1 MSQFEKRYSQLNP
14 EQKKAVDTIEGPVMV
29 VAGPGS
35 GKTELLS
42 LRVANILR
50 TVDIRP
56 GNILCLTFTDAAAF
70 NMRQRLIGL
79 LGRDAYRVAIHT
91 FHTFG
96 VEVINRYPEYFYNGA
111 IFLPADD
118 VTQTEILEGIFQEL
132 EYDNPIRSEH
142 KDRFVYLNPVKK
154 AIEYLKKAGLTPKE
168 FTRILEANKKEVS
181 LIDPLIST
189 ALTDRVSKKMIPA
202 LEGVAVELSSISSDP
217 LPGSFKS
224 LSAVVAQS
232 LTDAVKEANESDSTA
247 PITEWKKEW
256 TAKGDDKLTHLIDV
270 SEEPRM
276 NELAFVYQTY
286 MTRMHEAGYYDF
298 NDMILDAI
306 AMLED
311 NIGVRL
317 DLQERYQYML
327 VDEFQ
332 DTNDAQMRL
341 IRLLTDHEVNEGR
354 PNIMV
359 VGDDD
364 QAIYKFQGAEISNI
378 LEFRTAFR
386 DVALVALKQNYRST
400 VDILAAAKHIIKK
413 GVNRLENILPDIQKD
428 LQAANKQLKDG
439 AIHSKEFTSRETE
452 YQWVVQEIGKLIA
465 SGVPTK
471 EIAVISREH
480 KMLEAIVPYFHAMRI
495 PIAYER
501 QQNVLQEPHILQLIT
516 MMRFADSLMKKS
528 ESADDLLPEI
538 LSYPFWRIE
547 RAKIWELSVRAYR
560 DKAPWLSAMLA
571 SASTLKDIANFFIE
585 LGAQATYATAE
596 EILHELIGGPQLMLP
611 DEDEEIEPSEKPV
624 PHEMFSPFRTFYF
637 GKEKFDHH
645 RADYLR
651 FLSSLQS
658 FIGTLR
664 EYHRG
669 QPVSTNDAISF
680 VDMHISNKLPI
691 GNSSPF
697 MNAQDAV
704 QLMSA
709 HKAKGLEFE
718 AVFVINCQ
726 EDVWAS
732 GRSRGQFPLPSNLP
746 IAPAGDT
753 LDDQLRLF
761 YVAITRARRLLYL
774 TSYRFDHKGKESA
787 RLGFVAPDETT
798 PTYFNPEL
806 IELEVMNMTPES
818 LLSQAWD
825 ARHAGLFV
833 ADEKALL
840 KPLLK
845 EYKLSVTHLQ
855 NFLNVADAGP
865 RAFLERNLL
874 MFPEPKSA
882 SGVFGSAFHSTIQ
895 RIYQEL
901 KHAEALPNLEQVD
914 EWFRYFLKD
923 GRLNKRET
931 EMLEKRGLK
940 ALEVYYPAKRDSFS
954 AKDKIELNFREQGV
968 VIGEAHLT
976 GKIDRLSQS
985 GTEMVVHDFK
995 TGKAIASWEPSDAY
1009 EKIKS
1014 WKYRQQLSFYK
1025 LLVEHS
1031 RDFAGTN
1038 QVNRGVIEFVEPL
1051 RGNLIDLALDI
1062 DSAYIERLTKLIEVV
1077 YDKIINLDFPD
1088 ISKYSQDISGI
1099 LQFEEDLLSEN
1110 YGISNS
1116 YK

>member
-1 MSQFEKRYSQLNP
+1 MISQNFQKQYKKLNA
-14 EQKKAVDTIEGPVMV
+14 EQKEAVDTVEGPVMV
-29 VAGPGS
+29 IAGPGT
-35 GKTELLS
+35 GKTQVLT

-96 VEVINRYPEYFYNGA
+96 VEVINRYPENFYNGA
-111 IFLPADD
+111 TFLPADD

-142 KDRFVYLNPVKK
+142 KDQFVYLNPVKK

-168 FTRILEANKKEVS
+168 FTRILEANKKEAS
-181 LIDPLIST
+181 LIDPLISA

-202 LEGVAVELSSISSDP
+202 LEGIVSELSRISLDS
-217 LPGSFKS
+217 LPGGFKS
-224 LSAVVAQS
+224 LSLVISQS
-232 LTDAVKEANESDSTA
+232 LAEAVKEASESDSTA

-256 TAKGDDKLTHLIDV
+256 TAKGDDKLTHLMDV
-270 SEEPRM
+270 SQESRI
-276 NELAFVYQTY
+276 NELARVYQTY

-306 AMLED
+306 TMLEN
-311 NIGVRL
+311 NIGARL
-317 DLQERYQYML
+317 DLQERYQYLL

-332 DTNDAQMRL
+332 DTNDAQIRL
-341 IRLLTDHEVNEGR
+341 IWLLTDHEVHEGR

-378 LEFRTAFR
+378 LQFRSAFR

-400 VDILAAAKHIIKK
+400 ADILFAARHIIKK

-428 LQAANKQLKDG
+428 LQSANKQLKDG
-439 AIHSKEFTSRETE
+439 AIHSKEFTSKEAE
-452 YQWVVQEIGKLIA
+452 YQWVVQEIGRLMA

-480 KMLEAIVPYFHAMRI
+480 KLLEAIVPYFHARRI
-495 PIAYER
+495 PITYER

-516 MMRFADSLMKKS
+516 MMRFVDSLMKKS
-528 ESADDLLPEI
+528 ESADNLLPEI
-538 LSYPFWRIE
+538 LSYPFWGIE
-547 RAKIWELSVRAYR
+547 RAKIWELSVMAYHH
-560 DKAPWLSAMLA
+560 KTPWLSAMLVMGGE
-571 SASTLKDIANFFIE
+571 LKDMANFFIE
-585 LGAQATYATAE
+585 LGAKATYATAE

-611 DEDEEIEPSEKPV
+611 DEDEDVEPLEKLT
-624 PHEMFSPFRTFYF
+624 PHEMFSPFRLFYF
-637 GKEKFDHH
+637 GQEKFDHH

-658 FIGTLR
+658 FIGVLR

-680 VDMHISNKLPI
+680 VDMHVSNKLPI
-691 GNSSPF
+691 GNFSPF

-732 GRSRGQFPLPSNLP
+732 GRSRGQFPLPLNLP

-753 LDDQLRLF
+753 LDDQIRLF

-774 TSYRFDHKGKESA
+774 TSYRFDYKGKESA

-798 PTYFNPEL
+798 PSYFSHES
-806 IELEVMNMTPES
+806 IELEAMDITPES
-818 LLSQAWD
+818 LLSQSWD
-825 ARHAGLFV
+825 MRHAAPFV

-840 KPLLK
+840 KPILK

-855 NFLNVADAGP
+855 NFLNVANAGP

-874 MFPEPKSA
+874 RFPEPKSRD
-882 SGVFGSAFHSTIQ
+882 GVFGSAFHSTIQ

-901 KHAEALPNLEQVD
+901 KQTEALPKLEEVE

-923 GRLNKRET
+923 GRLNKGEND
-931 EMLEKRGLK
+931 MLEKRGIK
-940 ALEVYYPAKRDSFS
+940 ALGVYYPAKRDSFS
-954 AKDKIELNFREQGV
+954 AKDKIEFNFREQGV
-968 VIGEAHLT
+968 AIGEAQLT
-976 GKIDRLSQS
+976 GKIDCLSQS
-985 GTEMVVHDFK
+985 GTEIVVHDFK
-995 TGKAIASWEPSDAY
+995 TGQAIASWEPSDAY
-1009 EKIKS
+1009 EKIKA
-1014 WKYRQQLSFYK
+1014 WKYRLQLAFYK

-1031 RDFAGTN
+1031 RDFGGTN
-1038 QVNRGVIEFVEPL
+1038 QVKRGIIEFVEPR
-1051 RGNLIDLALDI
+1051 RGHLIELMLDI
-1062 DSAYIERLTKLIEVV
+1062 DQAYIERLTKLIEVV

-1088 ISKYSQDISGI
+1088 ISKYSKDFSGI
-1099 LQFEEDLLSEN
+1099 LQFEEDLL
-1110 YGISNS
+1110 I
-1116 YK
+1116 

>member
-1 MSQFEKRYSQLNP
+1 MSQFEQRYSQLNP

-42 LRVANILR
+42 LRVANILHK
-50 TVDIRP
+50 VDIRP

-70 NMRQRLIGL
+70 NMRQRLVGL

-118 VTQTEILEGIFQEL
+118 ATQTEILEGIFQEL
-132 EYDNPIRSEH
+132 EYNNPLRSEH
-142 KDRFVYLNPVKK
+142 QNQFVYLNPVKK
-154 AIEYLKKAGLTPKE
+154 AIEYLKKAGLIPKE
-168 FTRILEANKKEVS
+168 FIRILEANKKEAFLIDS
-181 LIDPLIST
+181 LISA

-202 LEGVAVELSSISSDP
+202 LEGVVSELSHISAEP
-217 LPGSFKS
+217 LSGSFKS
-224 LSAVVAQS
+224 LSATIAQS
-232 LTDAVKEANESDSTA
+232 LTDAINEAQESDSTT
-247 PITEWKKEW
+247 PITEWKKEL
-256 TAKGDDKLTHLIDV
+256 TEKGEDKLPHLFDIAK
-270 SEEPRM
+270 EPHM
-276 NELAFVYQTY
+276 NQLAHIYETY
-286 MTRMHEAGYYDF
+286 MTRMQEAGYYDF

-306 AMLED
+306 AILE
-311 NIGVRL
+311 NNVGVRL
-317 DLQERYQYML
+317 DLQERYQYLL

-341 IRLLTDHEVNEGR
+341 IRLLTDHEVHEGR

-378 LEFRTAFR
+378 LQFRTAFR

-400 VDILAAAKHIIKK
+400 ADILAAARHIIKK

-428 LQAANKQLKDG
+428 LQAVNKKLKDD
-439 AIHSKEFTSRETE
+439 AIYSKEFTSREAE
-452 YQWVVQEIGKLIA
+452 YQWVVQEINKLIA
-465 SGVPTK
+465 GGVPTK

-480 KMLEAIVPYFHAMRI
+480 KLLEAIVPYFHAAHI

-501 QQNVLQEPHILQLIT
+501 QQNVLEEPHILQLIA
-516 MMRFADSLMKKS
+516 MMRFVDSLMKKTK
-528 ESADDLLPEI
+528 SADDLLPEI
-538 LSYPFWRIE
+538 LSYPFWGIDRV
-547 RAKIWELSVRAYR
+547 KVWELSVMAYR
-560 DKAPWLSAMLA
+560 DKVPWLSAMLA
-571 SASTLKDIANFFIE
+571 TGGEFKGIADFFIN
-585 LGAQATYATAE
+585 LGTQATYATAE

-611 DEDEEIEPSEKPV
+611 DENDEVEPLETPV
-624 PHEMFSPFRTFYF
+624 PHKMFSPFRAFYF

-658 FIGTLR
+658 FVGALR

-669 QPVSTNDAISF
+669 QLVSANDAVSF
-680 VDMHISNKLPI
+680 VDMHVSNKLPI
-691 GNSSPF
+691 GNFSPF
-697 MNAQDAV
+697 MNAHDAV

-726 EDVWAS
+726 EDIWAS

-761 YVAITRARRLLYL
+761 YVAITRAKRLLYL
-774 TSYRFDHKGKESA
+774 TSFRFDYKGKESA
-787 RLGFVAPDETT
+787 RLGFVAPSESTSA
-798 PTYFNPEL
+798 YFSPEL
-806 IELEVMNMTPES
+806 IELEVMDITPES
-818 LLSQAWD
+818 LLSQVWD
-825 ARHAGLFV
+825 ARHAAPFV
-833 ADEKALL
+833 ADEQALL
-840 KPLLK
+840 KPILK

-874 MFPEPKSA
+874 MFPEPKSP

-895 RIYQEL
+895 RVYHEL
-901 KHAEALPNLEQVD
+901 KHTEALPKLEQVE

-923 GRLNKRET
+923 GRLNKKET
-931 EMLEKRGLK
+931 EMLEKRGIK
-940 ALEVYYPAKRDSFS
+940 ALEVYYPAKHDFFS
-954 AKDKIELNFREQGV
+954 AEDRIEFNFKEQGV

-985 GTEMVVHDFK
+985 GMEMVVHDFK
-995 TGKAIASWEPSDAY
+995 TGKAIASWEPLDAY
-1009 EKIKS
+1009 EKIKA
-1014 WKYRQQLSFYK
+1014 WKYRQQLAFYK

-1031 RDFAGTN
+1031 RDFGGKN
-1038 QVNRGVIEFVEPL
+1038 QVKRGMIEFIEPL
-1051 RGNLIDLALDI
+1051 RGNLIDLPLDI
-1062 DSAYIERLTKLIEVV
+1062 DPIYVERLTKLIGVV
-1077 YDKIINLDFPD
+1077 YNKIINLDFPD
-1088 ISKYSQDISGI
+1088 ISKYSKDLSGI
-1099 LQFEEDLLSEN
+1099 LKFEEDLLN
-1110 YGISNS
+1110 
-1116 YK
+1116 

>member
-1 MSQFEKRYSQLNP
+1 MSQFERRYSQLNP

-50 TVDIRP
+50 SVDIRP

-70 NMRQRLIGL
+70 NMRQRLVSL

-96 VEVINRYPEYFYNGA
+96 VEVINRYPEHFYNGA

-118 VTQTEILEGIFQEL
+118 VTQTEILEGIFEEL
-132 EYDNPIRSEH
+132 EYGNPLRSEH
-142 KDRFVYLNPVKK
+142 QNQFVYLNPVKK
-154 AIEYLKKAGLTPKE
+154 AIEYLKKAGLTPEE
-168 FTRILEANKKEVS
+168 FARILEANKKETV
-181 LIDPLIST
+181 LIDALISKV
-189 ALTDRVSKKMIPA
+189 LTDRVSKKMIPS
-202 LEGVAVELSSISSDP
+202 LESLISELSAIKAEK
-217 LPGSFKS
+217 LPGNFKS
-224 LSAVVAQS
+224 LGAVVAQS
-232 LTDAVKEANESDSTA
+232 LIEAVNEASESDSTA

-256 TAKGDDKLTHLIDV
+256 TTKGDDKLTHLIDI
-270 SEEPRM
+270 SRESRM
-276 NELAFVYQTY
+276 NELAGVYKAY

-306 AMLED
+306 TMLEN
-311 NIGVRL
+311 NIGARL
-317 DLQERYQYML
+317 DLQERYQYLL

-354 PNIMV
+354 PNIMI

-378 LEFRTAFR
+378 LQFRTAFR

-400 VDILAAAKHIIKK
+400 ADILAAAGHIIKK

-428 LQAANKQLKDG
+428 LRAANKQLKDG
-439 AIHSKEFTSRETE
+439 AIHSKEFVSREAE
-452 YQWVVQEIGKLIA
+452 YQWVVQEIGKLTV
-465 SGVPTK
+465 SGMPAK

-480 KMLEAIVPYFHAMRI
+480 RFLEAIVPYFHAAHI
-495 PIAYER
+495 SVAYER
-501 QQNVLQEPHILQLIT
+501 QQNVLEEPHIIQLIS
-516 MMRFADSLMKKS
+516 MMRFTDSLMKKS
-528 ESADDLLPEI
+528 KSADYLLPEI
-538 LSYPFWRIE
+538 LSYPFWGIDRT
-547 RAKIWELSVRAYR
+547 KIWELSVKAYS

-571 SASTLKDIANFFIE
+571 NGGELKDIADFFID
-585 LGAQATYATAE
+585 LGSKATYATAE
-596 EILHELIGGPQLMLP
+596 EILHELVGGP
-611 DEDEEIEPSEKPV
+611 
-624 PHEMFSPFRTFYF
+624 FREFYF
-637 GKEKFDHH
+637 GKEKFDRH

-658 FIGTLR
+658 FVGALR

-669 QPVSTNDAISF
+669 RPVSASDAVLF

-691 GNSSPF
+691 ANFSPF
-697 MNAQDAV
+697 MNAGDAV
-704 QLMSA
+704 QLLSA

-718 AVFVINCQ
+718 AVFIINCQ

-774 TSYRFDHKGKESA
+774 TSHIFDYKGRESA

-798 PTYFNPEL
+798 PPYFNTESVKL
-806 IELEVMNMTPES
+806 GDMGITPES
-818 LLSQAWD
+818 LLSQSWD
-825 ARHAGLFV
+825 ARYAAPFV

-840 KPLLK
+840 APILK

-855 NFLNVADAGP
+855 NFLNIADAGP
-865 RAFLERNLL
+865 LVFLERNLL
-874 MFPEPKSA
+874 RFPEPKSP
-882 SGVFGSAFHSTIQ
+882 SGVFGSAFHSAIH
-895 RIYQEL
+895 RIYQKL
-901 KHAEALPNLEQVD
+901 KNTQKLPDIDEVG
-914 EWFRYFLKD
+914 EWFDYYLKD
-923 GRLNKRET
+923 GRLGQQET
-931 EMLEKRGLK
+931 DMLLKRGLK
-940 ALEVYYPAKRDSFS
+940 SLEVYYPAKRDSFS
-954 AKDKIELNFREQGV
+954 IEDKIEFNFKEQGV
-968 VIGEAHLT
+968 VIGSAHLT
-976 GKIDRLSQS
+976 GKIDCLSQK
-985 GTEMVVHDFK
+985 GTEMIVRDFK
-995 TGKAIASWEPSDAY
+995 TGKAIASWEPSESY
-1009 EKIKS
+1009 EKIKA
-1014 WKYRQQLSFYK
+1014 WKYRRQLVFYK

-1031 RDFAGTN
+1031 RDFGGSRN
-1038 QVNRGVIEFVEPL
+1038 VKLGMIEFVEPV
-1051 RGNLIDLALDI
+1051 RGKIIELALDI
-1062 DSAYIERLTKLIEVV
+1062 DPAEVERLTKLIKIV

-1088 ISKYSQDISGI
+1088 VARYSKDISGI
-1099 LQFEEDLLSEN
+1099 LQFEEDLINEL
-1110 YGISNS
+1110 
-1116 YK
+1116 

>member
-1 MSQFEKRYSQLNP
+1 MSQFEERYSQLNS
-14 EQKKAVDTIEGPVMV
+14 EQKKAVDMIDGPVMV

-56 GNILCLTFTDAAAF
+56 DNILCLTFTDAAAF
-70 NMRQRLIGL
+70 NMRQRLVGL

-142 KDRFVYLNPVKK
+142 QNKFVYLNPVKK
-154 AIEYLKKAGLTPKE
+154 AIEYLKKAGLIPKE
-168 FTRILEANKKEVS
+168 FTRILEANKKEAS
-181 LIDPLIST
+181 LIDPLISA
-189 ALTDRVSKKMIPA
+189 ALTVRVSKKMIPA
-202 LEGVAVELSSISSDP
+202 LEGIISELSRIPVEP
-217 LPGSFKS
+217 LPGGFKS
-224 LSAVVAQS
+224 LGVVIAQS
-232 LTDAVKEANESDSTA
+232 LTEAVNQASESDSTA

-270 SEEPRM
+270 SREPRM
-276 NELAFVYQTY
+276 SELASVYQAY

-306 AMLED
+306 AMLEN
-311 NIGVRL
+311 NIGARL
-317 DLQERYQYML
+317 DLQERYQYLL

-341 IRLLTDHEVNEGR
+341 IRLLTDHEVHEGR

-378 LEFRTAFR
+378 LQFRTAFR

-400 VDILAAAKHIIKK
+400 ADILAAARHIIKK
-413 GVNRLENILPDIQKD
+413 GVNRLENILPEIQKD
-428 LQAANKQLKDG
+428 LQAANKKLKAG
-439 AIHSKEFTSRETE
+439 AIHSKEFASREAE
-452 YQWVVQEIGKLIA
+452 YQWVVKEISGLIA

-480 KMLEAIVPYFHAMRI
+480 KLLEAIVPYFHVARV

-501 QQNVLQEPHILQLIT
+501 QQNVLEEPHILQLIT
-516 MMRFADSLMKKS
+516 MMRFVDSLMKKI

-538 LSYPFWRIE
+538 LSYPFWGIK
-547 RAKIWELSVRAYR
+547 RAKIWELSVRAYC
-560 DKAPWLSAMLA
+560 DKAPWLSAMFA
-571 SASTLKDIANFFIE
+571 TGGELKDIADFFIG

-611 DEDEEIEPSEKPV
+611 DENEDVEPLEKPV
-624 PHEMFSPFRTFYF
+624 PHEMFSPFRAFYF

-658 FIGTLR
+658 FIGVLR

-669 QPVSTNDAISF
+669 QPVSVNDAVSF
-680 VDMHISNKLPI
+680 VDTHVSNKLPI
-691 GNSSPF
+691 GNFSPF
-697 MNAQDAV
+697 INAQDAV

-726 EDVWAS
+726 EDIWAS
-732 GRSRGQFPLPSNLP
+732 GKSRGQFPLPSNLP

-774 TSYRFDHKGKESA
+774 TSHCFDYKGKESA
-787 RLGFVAPDETT
+787 RLGFVAPGEMT
-798 PTYFNPEL
+798 PAYFNPES
-806 IELEVMNMTPES
+806 IELEAMDITPEL
-818 LLSQAWD
+818 LLSQSWD
-825 ARHAGLFV
+825 ARHAAPFV

-840 KPLLK
+840 KPMLK

-874 MFPEPKSA
+874 RFPEPKSS

-901 KHAEALPNLEQVD
+901 KHTEVLPKLEQVE

-923 GRLNKRET
+923 GRLNKKET
-931 EMLEKRGLK
+931 EMLEKRGIK
-940 ALEVYYPAKRDSFS
+940 ALEMYYPAKHDSFS
-954 AKDKIELNFREQGV
+954 AKDKIEFNFKEQGV
-968 VIGEAHLT
+968 VIGEAHLE
-976 GKIDRLSQS
+976 GKIDCLSQS
-985 GTEMVVHDFK
+985 GTEMIVRDFK

-1009 EKIKS
+1009 EKIKA
-1014 WKYRQQLSFYK
+1014 WKYRQQLAFYK

-1031 RDFAGTN
+1031 RDFGGKN
-1038 QVNRGVIEFVEPL
+1038 QVMRGIIEFVEPL
-1051 RGNLIDLALDI
+1051 RDNLIDLPLDI
-1062 DSAYIERLTKLIEVV
+1062 DPAYTERLTKLIEIV
-1077 YDKIINLDFPD
+1077 YGKIINLDLPD
-1088 ISKYSQDISGI
+1088 ISKYSKDFSGI
-1099 LQFEEDLLSEN
+1099 LQFEDDLLS
-1110 YGISNS
+1110 
-1116 YK
+1116 